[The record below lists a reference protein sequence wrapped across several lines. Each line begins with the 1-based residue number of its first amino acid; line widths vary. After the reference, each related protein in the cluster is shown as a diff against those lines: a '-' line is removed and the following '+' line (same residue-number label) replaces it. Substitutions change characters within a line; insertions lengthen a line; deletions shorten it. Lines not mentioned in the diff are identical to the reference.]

1 MSPAVPGQIRYPKIE
16 KTKCV
21 MKILFTSQEIFNQ
34 LLFPTVLYI
43 CSATSSDN
51 KEKERENVM
60 SESHFYCF

>member
-34 LLFPTVLYI
+34 LYFLLYCTYAQLQAVI
-43 CSATSSDN
+43 I
-51 KEKERENVM
+51 KKKKGKM
-60 SESHFYCF
+60 